1 MIKSGS
7 VVSFEYA
14 VSDENGS
21 IIESTKGEEPVT
33 YVHGQHQII
42 PGLENGLSSMEM
54 NEEKNIRVQPDDG
67 YGPVDPEGFKEIP
80 KNQIP
85 AQGLKVG
92 ATLQARGASGE
103 DVSLRV
109 HEIKNQTVVLDL
121 NHPLAGKTL
130 NFAVKVLD
138 IQPGKAG

>member
-7 VVSFEYA
+7 VVSFEYTL
-14 VSDENGS
+14 SDENGS
-21 IIESTKGEEPVT
+21 IIQSTKGEEPVT

-42 PGLENGLSSMEM
+42 PGLEKGLSSMDM
-54 NEEKNIRVQPDDG
+54 NEEKNIRVQPDDA
-67 YGPVDPEGFKEIP
+67 YGPVDPEGFQEVP
-80 KNQIP
+80 KTQVP

-92 ATLQARGASGE
+92 TTLHARGASGE

-109 HEIKNQTVVLDL
+109 HEIKNETVVVDL

-130 NFAVKVLD
+130 NFAVKVLN
-138 IQPGKAG
+138 IQPGKGE

>member
-7 VVSFEYA
+7 VVSFEYT
-14 VSDENGS
+14 VSEENGS
-21 IIESTKGEEPVT
+21 IIESSKGEEAVT

-42 PGLENGLSSMEM
+42 PGLEKGLSSMQI

-80 KNQIP
+80 KSQIP
-85 AQGLKVG
+85 VEGLKVG
-92 ATLQARGASGE
+92 TTLRARGARGE

-130 NFAVKVLD
+130 NFAVKVLN
-138 IQPGKAG
+138 IQPGGAE

>member
-7 VVSFEYA
+7 VVSFEYTL
-14 VSDENGS
+14 SDENGS

-80 KNQIP
+80 KTQIP

-92 ATLQARGASGE
+92 TTLRAQGASGE

-121 NHPLAGKTL
+121 NHPLAGRTL